1 MNEDAKEEEIEKM
14 IKIYMDKLRDPR
26 DLLNQCVSRSRDN
39 YQREYAKLKAF

>member
-26 DLLNQCVSRSRDN
+26 DLLN
-39 YQREYAKLKAF
+39 